1 MSRQQ
6 DQAQLEGAVQV
17 NAGKGLWAQH
27 SPGCPNQGTPMEAEG
42 PDDSARRARA
52 GRGDYSARRMDRAVV
67 NLPIP
72 EGDVFSGV
80 QGICSS
86 PLVSP

>member
-1 MSRQQ
+1 
-6 DQAQLEGAVQV
+6 
-17 NAGKGLWAQH
+17 
-27 SPGCPNQGTPMEAEG
+27 MEAEG
-42 PDDSARRARA
+42 PNDSAHRARA

-72 EGDVFSGV
+72 EGGVFSGV

-86 PLVSP
+86 PMVSA